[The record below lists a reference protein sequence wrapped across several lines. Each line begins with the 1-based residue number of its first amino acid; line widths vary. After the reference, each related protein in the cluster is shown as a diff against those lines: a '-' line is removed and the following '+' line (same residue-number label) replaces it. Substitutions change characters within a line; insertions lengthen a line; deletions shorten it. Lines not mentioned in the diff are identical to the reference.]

1 MALQDVSLDD
11 LRFQSAIVDE
21 ARKRIARYCPEWTD
35 YNLSD
40 PGITLIELF
49 AWMTEMMVY
58 RLNRVPEKNY
68 VRFLDLLGIQLL
80 PARSART
87 GLTFR
92 LSAAFPLGPEDD
104 TRALVAQGLEV
115 ATLETPTTPQVIFTV
130 DEPLYIVPPKLTDLR
145 TAEEFS
151 VNWINRVQ
159 SFVAFRSD
167 PPVQRAS
174 FYLGFD
180 PAESLRNHILRL
192 HFVSERTQGTGAN
205 PNDPP
210 LVWEVSIGGGA
221 WREIQPS
228 RTEGERDTTGGFNFE
243 EGSITFH
250 LPDEACADF
259 FMGLERTWIR
269 CRYETRKDTQGT
281 YSQSPRIKNVRAETL
296 GASVMASHAVYAEQ
310 EELGISS
317 GDPNQVFHLR
327 YAPVLPLRSGET
339 VEVEELQDGESVYV
353 SWLRVEDFADSAMY
367 DPHYTLDT
375 STGEIRFGPSIRQ
388 PDGKPHQY
396 GRVPQVGRRIRMS
409 RYRFGGGAVG
419 NVPPNRLTSMR
430 SAVPF
435 IDRVLNMGPAVG
447 GRDPETLEEA
457 KLRARRELRAQ
468 ERAVTAEDYESL
480 ALQVN
485 EALDPE
491 QKLARVKC
499 ITPSASAG
507 WLPPGMLELAIVPD
521 AADQVYAGDYAGLA
535 PGADLMRAIRTYL
548 DHYRLLTTTLTLR
561 SATYVGV
568 RVEARIVP
576 TDHVADEVVVGR
588 VVDALRHY
596 ITPLPPTG
604 GVVLLPDP
612 EMEEAWHGWPFG
624 KPLYLAELYAL
635 IQRVKGVK
643 HVLDVKIS
651 TRTVDPLQEASLSR
665 AGEEADPA
673 DGAVGIAPSPVEGNR
688 LLIAADALLCSL
700 DHIITVEHI

>member
-1 MALQDVSLDD
+1 MPLQDVSLDD

-68 VRFLDLLGIQLL
+68 VRFLELLGISLL

-92 LSAAFPLGPEDD
+92 LSAPFPLGPEDD
-104 TRALVAQGLEV
+104 TRALVGQGLEV

-159 SFVAFRSD
+159 TFAAFRTD
-167 PPVQRAS
+167 PPVQRSS
-174 FYLGFD
+174 FYIGFD
-180 PAESLRNHILRL
+180 PAESLRNHIIRLR
-192 HFVSERTQGTGAN
+192 FSSERTQGTGAN

-210 LVWEVSIGGGA
+210 LVWEVSIGGGG
-221 WREIQPS
+221 WREIRPS
-228 RTEGERDTTGGFNFE
+228 RAEGERDTTGGFNFE
-243 EGSITFH
+243 EGSITFY
-250 LPDEACADF
+250 LPDEASVDF

-269 CRYETRKDTQGT
+269 CRYETRKDSQGT
-281 YSQSPRIKNVRAETL
+281 YSQSPRIRSVRAETL
-296 GASVMASHAVYAEQ
+296 GASVMASHAVYAEREQ
-310 EELGISS
+310 LGISN
-317 GDPNQVFHLR
+317 GDPNQTYRLR
-327 YAPVLPLRSGET
+327 NAPVLPLREGET
-339 VEVEELQDGESVYV
+339 IEVEEMRDGEPHFVA
-353 SWLRVEDFADSAMY
+353 WERVDDFADSSMY

-375 STGEIRFGPSIRQ
+375 STGELRFGPSIRQ
-388 PDGKPHQY
+388 PNGKPHQY
-396 GRVPQVGRRIRMS
+396 GRVPQVGRRIRMT

-419 NVPPNRLTSMR
+419 NVPPNRLTIMR

-468 ERAVTAEDYESL
+468 NRAVTAEDYESL

-499 ITPSASAG
+499 ITPSAAAG

-521 AADQVYAGDYAGLA
+521 VADQVHGGDYSGLA
-535 PGADLMRAIRTYL
+535 PGADLMRAIQAYL
-548 DHYRLLTTTLTLR
+548 EHYRLLTTTLTLR
-561 SATYVGV
+561 SANYVGV

-576 TDHVADEVVVGR
+576 TIHVADEVVVGR
-588 VVDALRHY
+588 VVEALRCY
-596 ITPLPPTG
+596 IAPLPPTG
-604 GVVLLPDP
+604 GAVLLPDP
-612 EMEEAWHGWPFG
+612 DTEEPWLGWPFG
-624 KPLYLAELYAL
+624 KPLYVAEIYAL

-643 HVLDVKIS
+643 HVLEVKLS
-651 TRTVDPLQEASLSR
+651 TRTIDPLQEA
-665 AGEEADPA
+665 DPA
-673 DGAVGIAPSPVEGNR
+673 YADEQGGAAGGVVGVAPSLVEGNR
-688 LLIAADALLCSL
+688 LLISPDALLCSL

>member
-1 MALQDVSLDD
+1 MPLQDVTLDD
-11 LRFQSAIVDE
+11 LRFQSELVDE

-68 VRFLDLLGIQLL
+68 VRFLELLGVNLL

-92 LSAAFPLGPEDD
+92 LSAPFPLGPEDD
-104 TRALVAQGLEV
+104 TRALVQQGLEV

-130 DEPLYIVPPKLTDLR
+130 DEPLYIVPPILTDLR

-151 VNWINRVQ
+151 INWLNRVQ
-159 SFVAFRSD
+159 TFVAFRTN
-167 PPVQRAS
+167 PPVQHAT

-180 PAESLRNHILRL
+180 ATDSLRNHILRV
-192 HFVSERTQGTGAN
+192 HFQTERTQGTGVS
-205 PNDPP
+205 PSDPP

-221 WREIQPS
+221 WREIRPS
-228 RTEGERDTTGGFNFE
+228 RVEGERNTTEGFNAE
-243 EGSITFH
+243 EGSITFY
-250 LPDEACADF
+250 LPDDTSADF

-269 CRYETRKDTQGT
+269 CRYETRKESQGT
-281 YSQSPRIKNVRAETL
+281 YYQSPRIRAVSAVTL
-296 GASVMASHAVYAEQ
+296 GAAVMSSHAVYAEQ
-310 EELGISS
+310 EQLGVSS
-317 GDPNQVFHLR
+317 GDPNQIYRVR
-327 YAPVLPLRSGET
+327 NAPVLPLRAGET
-339 VEVEELQDGESVYV
+339 VEVEELIDGDLIYV
-353 SWLRVEDFADSAMY
+353 PWQRVEDFADSTMY
-367 DPHYTLDT
+367 DAHFTLDT

-388 PDGKPHQY
+388 PNGKPHQY

-409 RYRFGGGAVG
+409 RYRYGGGAVG

-430 SAVPF
+430 SAVPY
-435 IDRVLNMGPAVG
+435 IDRVANVGPAVG

-468 ERAVTAEDYESL
+468 ERAVTAEDYESR

-499 ITPSASAG
+499 ITPSVSAG
-507 WLPPGMLELAIVPD
+507 WLPPGMLELAVVPD
-521 AADQVYAGDYAGLA
+521 ATDEVYAGDYGSLA
-535 PGADLMRAIRTYL
+535 PGTDLMRAIQLYL
-548 DHYRLLTTTLTLR
+548 DRYRLLTTTLTLR
-561 SATYVGV
+561 PATYVGV
-568 RVEARIVP
+568 RVEARIAP
-576 TDHVADEVVVGR
+576 TAHASDEVVVGR

-604 GVVLLPDP
+604 GVVLMPDP
-612 EMEEAWHGWPFG
+612 EMDANWQGWPFG
-624 KPLYLAELYAL
+624 KPLYVAELYAL

-643 HVLDVKIS
+643 HVLDVKLS
-651 TRTVDPLQEASLSR
+651 TRVIDPVQEAALAV
-665 AGEEADPA
+665 AGA
-673 DGAVGIAPSPVEGNR
+673 DGSADSSVRAAPSPVEGNR
-688 LLIAADALLCSL
+688 LLIAPDALLCSL
-700 DHIITVEHI
+700 DHIITIEHL

>member
-1 MALQDVSLDD
+1 MPLQDVTLDD
-11 LRFQSAIVDE
+11 LRFQAAIVDE
-21 ARKRIARYCPEWTD
+21 ARKRIVRYCPEWTD

-68 VRFLDLLGIQLL
+68 VRFLDLLGVQLL
-80 PARSART
+80 PARSARA

-92 LSAAFPLGPEDD
+92 LSAALPLGPEDD

-151 VNWINRVQ
+151 VNWLNRVQ
-159 SFVAFRSD
+159 TFVAFRID

-180 PAESLRNHILRL
+180 AAERLRNHILRL
-192 HFVSERTQGTGAN
+192 HFTSERTQGTGAN

-210 LVWEVSIGGGA
+210 LVWEVSIGGGG
-221 WREIQPS
+221 WREIRPS
-228 RTEGERDTTGGFNFE
+228 RSEGERDSTGGFNFE
-243 EGSITFH
+243 QGSITFY
-250 LPDEACADF
+250 LPDETAADF

-281 YSQSPRIKNVRAETL
+281 YSRSPRIRQVRVETL

-310 EELGISS
+310 EILGVSN
-317 GDPNQVFHLR
+317 GDPNQSFRVR
-327 YAPVLPLRSGET
+327 NAPVLPLRSGET
-339 VEVEELQDGESVYV
+339 VEVEELRDGELMWVP
-353 SWLRVEDFADSAMY
+353 WTRVEDFAESSMY
-367 DPHYTLDT
+367 DTHFTLDT

-388 PDGKPHQY
+388 PNGKPHQY
-396 GRVPQVGRRIRMS
+396 GRVPQVGRRIRIA

-419 NVPPNRLTSMR
+419 NVPPNRLTTMR
-430 SAVPF
+430 AAVPF
-435 IDRVLNMGPAVG
+435 IDRVTNMAPAVG

-457 KLRARRELRAQ
+457 KLRTRRELRAQ

-521 AADQVYAGDYAGLA
+521 AADQVYAGDYAGLV
-535 PGADLMRAIRTYL
+535 PGADLIRAIQSYL

-576 TDHVADEVVVGR
+576 SIHVADEVVVGR
-588 VVDALRHY
+588 VVDMLRHY
-596 ITPLPPTG
+596 LTPLPSAADTPFI
-604 GVVLLPDP
+604 PDP
-612 EMEEAWHGWPFG
+612 ESGEPWHGWPFG
-624 KPLYLAELYAL
+624 KPLYVAELYAL

-643 HVLDVKIS
+643 HVLEVKIS
-651 TRTVDPLQEASLSR
+651 TRAVDPLQEISLT
-665 AGEEADPA
+665 AMGEEADPA
-673 DGAVGIAPSPVEGNR
+673 DARVGIAPSPVEGNR
-688 LLIAADALLCSL
+688 LLIAPDALLCSL
-700 DHIITVEHI
+700 DHIVTVEHL

>member
-1 MALQDVSLDD
+1 MPLQDVTLDD
-11 LRFQSAIVDE
+11 LRFQSVIVDE

-68 VRFLDLLGIQLL
+68 VRFLELLGIQLL

-92 LSAAFPLGPEDD
+92 LSAPFPLGPGDD
-104 TRALVAQGLEV
+104 TRALVAQGLEI
-115 ATLETPTTPQVIFTV
+115 ATQETPTTPQVIFTV
-130 DEPLYIVPPKLTDLR
+130 DEPLYIVPPKLTDVR
-145 TAEEFS
+145 TAEEFNI
-151 VNWINRVQ
+151 NWLNRVQ
-159 SFVAFRSD
+159 TFIAFRYD

-180 PAESLRNHILRL
+180 PAESLRNHIVRL
-192 HFVSERTQGTGAN
+192 HFSSERTQGTGAN
-205 PNDPP
+205 PSDPP
-210 LVWEVSIGGGA
+210 LVWEVSIGGGS
-221 WREIQPS
+221 WREIRPS
-228 RTEGERDTTGGFNFE
+228 RAEGERDTTGGFNFE
-243 EGSITFH
+243 EGSITFY
-250 LPDEACADF
+250 LPDETCADF

-269 CRYETRKDTQGT
+269 CRYETRKETQGT
-281 YSQSPRIKNVRAETL
+281 YSQSPRIRQVRAESL

-310 EELGISS
+310 EELGVSS
-317 GDPNQVFHLR
+317 GDPNQVFHVR
-327 YAPVLPLRSGET
+327 KAPVLPLRSGET
-339 VEVEELQDGESVYV
+339 VEVEEMRDGAPVYV
-353 SWLRVEDFADSAMY
+353 PWERVEDFADSTMY

-375 STGEIRFGPSIRQ
+375 STGEVRFGPSIRQ
-388 PDGKPHQY
+388 PNGKPHQY
-396 GRVPQVGRRIRMS
+396 GRVPQVGRRIRIS
-409 RYRFGGGAVG
+409 RYRYGGGAVG
-419 NVPPNRLTSMR
+419 NVPPNRLTTMR

-435 IDRVLNMGPAVG
+435 IDRVTNMGPAVG
-447 GRDPETLEEA
+447 GRDPETLDEA

-499 ITPSASAG
+499 ITPSAAAG

-521 AADQVYAGDYAGLA
+521 AADQVYAGDYAGLN
-535 PGADLMRAIRTYL
+535 PGPDLMRAIQTYL
-548 DHYRLLTTTLTLR
+548 EHYRLLTTTLTLR
-561 SATYVGV
+561 SAAYVGV

-576 TDHVADEVVVGR
+576 TIHVSDEVVVAR

-596 ITPLPPTG
+596 ITPLPPTDG
-604 GVVLLPDP
+604 PTFVADPDTGEP
-612 EMEEAWHGWPFG
+612 WRGWPFG
-624 KPLYLAELYAL
+624 KPLYMAELFAI

-643 HVLDVKIS
+643 HVLEVKIS
-651 TRTVDPLQEASLSR
+651 TRTVDPLQEVDLTRSGDASDSTDAT
-665 AGEEADPA
+665 AG
-673 DGAVGIAPSPVEGNR
+673 VAPSPVEGNR
-688 LLIAADALLCSL
+688 LLIAPDALLCSL
-700 DHIITVEHI
+700 DHIITVEHV

>member
-1 MALQDVSLDD
+1 MPLQDVSLDD

-68 VRFLDLLGIQLL
+68 VRFLELLGIQLL

-92 LSAAFPLGPEDD
+92 LSAPFPLGPDDD

-130 DEPLYIVPPKLTDLR
+130 DEPLYIVPPKLTDMR

-151 VNWINRVQ
+151 INWVNRVQ
-159 SFVAFRSD
+159 SFPAFRYD
-167 PPVQRAS
+167 PPEQRAT

-180 PAESLRNHILRL
+180 PAESLRNHIVRL
-192 HFVSERTQGTGAN
+192 HVMSERTQGTGAN

-210 LVWEVSIGGGA
+210 LVWEVSVGGGG
-221 WREIQPS
+221 WREIRPS
-228 RTEGERDTTGGFNFE
+228 RTDGERDTTGGFNFE
-243 EGSITFH
+243 QGSITFY
-250 LPDEACADF
+250 LPDEAGADF

-269 CRYETRKDTQGT
+269 CRYETRKDIQGT
-281 YSQSPRIKNVRAETL
+281 YSQSPRIRSVRAESL

-310 EELGISS
+310 EELGVSS
-317 GDPNQVFHLR
+317 GDPNQVFR
-327 YAPVLPLRSGET
+327 VRNAPVLPLRSGET
-339 VEVEELQDGESVYV
+339 VEVEELREGMLVYV
-353 SWLRVEDFADSAMY
+353 PWERVEDFADSSMY
-367 DPHYTLDT
+367 DPHFTLDT
-375 STGEIRFGPSIRQ
+375 STGEVRFGPSIRQ
-388 PDGKPHQY
+388 PNGKPHQY
-396 GRVPQVGRRIRMS
+396 GRVPQVGRRIRIS
-409 RYRFGGGAVG
+409 RYRHGGGAVG
-419 NVPPNRLTSMR
+419 NVPPNRVTTMR
-430 SAVPF
+430 AAVPF
-435 IDRVLNMGPAVG
+435 IDRVTNMGPAVG
-447 GRDPETLEEA
+447 GRDPETLDEA

-480 ALQVN
+480 AMQVN

-499 ITPSASAG
+499 ITPSAAAG

-521 AADQVYAGDYAGLA
+521 AADQVYAGDYAGLVL
-535 PGADLMRAIRTYL
+535 GADLVRAIQSYL
-548 DHYRLLTTTLTLR
+548 EHYRLLTTTLTLR

-568 RVEARIVP
+568 RVEARLVP
-576 TDHVADEVVVGR
+576 TIHVADEVLVAR

-596 ITPLPPTG
+596 ITPLPTTG
-604 GVVLLPDP
+604 VSALTPDP
-612 EMEEAWHGWPFG
+612 EAEEPWRGWPFG

-651 TRTVDPLQEASLSR
+651 TRTIDPLQEADLAANSD
-665 AGEEADPA
+665 GMDPA
-673 DGAVGIAPSPVEGNR
+673 DIAAAVSPSPVEGNR
-688 LLIAADALLCSL
+688 LLIAPDALLCSL